1 MNKLNFA
8 CVLALSL
15 FVAGVVG
22 CGPQLPYEVVP
33 LEGTITCDGKPVKN
47 CTFFFM
53 PNEGRSSTCLSD
65 ENGHFLTAYTP
76 QKAGVQ
82 AGQGHFYFVP
92 TPGLGAVAEGE
103 VSLSAL
109 AGAYPRGNDKLVFT
123 FEKGDKN
130 FELKLTLEK

>member
-1 MNKLNFA
+1 MMHFA

-22 CGPQLPYEVVP
+22 CGPKLPYEVVP

-103 VSLSAL
+103 VSISAL